1 MIRLIDLLKE
11 RQYISVEWVNELL
24 DSIKDMIIAK
34 DLSNIEIVDI
44 LNKKFQSKR
53 IQFEYSPSYGEQVR
67 DRWAE
72 VGLTKG
78 YIYSDGSIGIG
89 YDSDFWKTF
98 EDDDLWDNFKKAV
111 SSIIAHE
118 LTHRDQ
124 FIKIINNSGYID
136 SIDNVNNSDYL
147 SHPKEIQAFAREAVE
162 DYMQLG
168 YKVKEILQL
177 IRTASGGTASQAHK
191 EESDAFWYYYEYFQD
206 KEYGNQKVWNK
217 FLKYMYEYLR
227 SLDN

>member
-1 MIRLIDLLKE
+1 MIRLKDLLKE
-11 RQYISVEWVNELL
+11 RQYMSVEWVNELL
-24 DSIKDMIIAK
+24 DSVKDAIIAK
-34 DLSNIEIVDI
+34 DLSNIEIADI
-44 LNKKFQSKR
+44 LNEKFQSKQ
-53 IQFEYSPSYGEQVR
+53 IQFENSPSFGEQVR

-78 YIYSDGSIGIG
+78 YIYSDGSIAIG

-98 EDDDLWDNFKKAV
+98 EDDYLWDNFKKAV

-124 FIKIINNSGYID
+124 FIKMISNAGYVD

-168 YKVKEILQL
+168 YEVKEILQL
-177 IRTASGGTASQAHK
+177 IRTAGGGNVSQAHK